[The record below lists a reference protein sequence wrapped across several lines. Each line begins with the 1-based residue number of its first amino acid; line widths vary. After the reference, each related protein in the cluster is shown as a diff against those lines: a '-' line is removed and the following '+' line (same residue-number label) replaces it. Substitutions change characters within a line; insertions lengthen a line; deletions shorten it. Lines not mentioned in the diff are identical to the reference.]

1 MLYFTLKLSEEYE
14 YTYEID
20 KISNNIKE
28 FFNTNNLIFCTSDS
42 YLPEEHEGID
52 FWELSDFDVYSGNVY
67 KVIDSNRVIATVINY
82 DDIYEVKEF
91 LDYETEMSIVKIDY
105 LSYSPGR
112 NLVSIQ
118 DRTSEILCD
127 IYEVDIPV
135 YK

>member
-1 MLYFTLKLSEEYE
+1 MVYFTLTLDEENRYSYVISEVNSDVKKLNPN
-14 YTYEID
+14 D
-20 KISNNIKE
+20 
-28 FFNTNNLIFCTSDS
+28 LIFYSDVDI
-42 YLPEEHEGID
+42 LEGGSID
-52 FWELSDFDVYSGNVY
+52 FWELSDYGIYSGNVY
-67 KVIDSNRVIATVINY
+67 KIVDANRSIATTINY
-82 DDIYEVKEF
+82 DDIYDIKEF
-91 LDYETEMSIVKIDY
+91 ITYEAAVAIVKIDY

>member
-1 MLYFTLKLSEEYE
+1 MLYFTLKLSKEYD
-14 YTYEID
+14 YSYEID
-20 KISNNIKE
+20 EISSNIKD
-28 FFNTNNLIFCTSDS
+28 FNTEDTVFCASDN
-42 YLPEEHEGID
+42 YLFNEDKSID

-67 KVIDSNRVIATVINY
+67 KIVDANRSIATAINY
-82 DDIYEVKEF
+82 DDIYDIKEF
-91 LDYETEMSIVKIDY
+91 ISYEAAVAIVKIEY

-118 DRTSEILCD
+118 DRTGEILCD

>member
-1 MLYFTLKLSEEYE
+1 MLYFTLKLSEEYD
-14 YTYEID
+14 YSYEID
-20 KISNNIKE
+20 EISNNIKD
-28 FFNTNNLIFCTSDS
+28 FNTEDTIFCASDN
-42 YLPEEHEGID
+42 YLSNEDKSID

-67 KVIDSNRVIATVINY
+67 KIVDANRSIATAINY
-82 DDIYEVKEF
+82 DDIYDIKEF
-91 LDYETEMSIVKIDY
+91 ITYEAAVAIVKIDY
-105 LSYSPGR
+105 LSYYPGR

>member
-1 MLYFTLKLSEEYE
+1 MVYFTLTLDKENRYSYVISEVNSDVKKLNPN
-14 YTYEID
+14 D
-20 KISNNIKE
+20 
-28 FFNTNNLIFCTSDS
+28 LIFYSDVDI
-42 YLPEEHEGID
+42 LEGGSID
-52 FWELSDFDVYSGNVY
+52 FWELSDYDIYSGNVY
-67 KVIDSNRVIATVINY
+67 KIIDSYGEIATVVDY
-82 DDIYEVKEF
+82 DDIYDVQDF
-91 LDYETEMSIVKIDY
+91 IYYETERIIVKIDY